1 MLTFTLVLG
10 VEFLNADEASQIN
23 GNWFTLTGSVL
34 YVPILVSCISLT
46 LGQVL
51 NSTKLSIQQE
61 SDMNAAQIRLAIQES
76 IAEERAERLKA
87 EEKHVKSGSKQR
99 RSSVKSGSKQ
109 RRSKMTSVKNQKN
122 ASLLCTKGLLTLST
136 LFKLNLEQINEL

>member
-87 EEKHVKSGSKQR
+87 EEKQREERLKAEEKQREERLKAEEKQNDERKKSEERLIAMYQRLVDTLDAIQAKSGA
-99 RSSVKSGSKQ
+99 
-109 RRSKMTSVKNQKN
+109 NQ
-122 ASLLCTKGLLTLST
+122 
-136 LFKLNLEQINEL
+136 